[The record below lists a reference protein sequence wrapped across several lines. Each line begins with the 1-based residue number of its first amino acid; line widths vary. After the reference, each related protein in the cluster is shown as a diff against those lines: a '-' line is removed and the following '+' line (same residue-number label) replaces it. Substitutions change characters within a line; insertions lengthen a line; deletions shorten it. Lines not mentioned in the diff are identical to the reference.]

1 VFDLKGRRLGKYEIE
16 QVLGRGGMAVVYKGH
31 DPALNRPVA
40 IKVMDPA
47 VQAEPGA
54 VERFR
59 REAILAANLE
69 HPHIM
74 PVYDV
79 REDAGLWYLAM
90 RYVPGETLRDVLN
103 REGPLPPAR
112 IAAILKP
119 IASALDYAHSHGVTH
134 RDIKPGNI
142 LVEPNGNVVLTDFG
156 IARSGGD
163 VHLTRAGQVL
173 GTADYLAPEQ
183 VRGEEASP
191 ASDLYSL
198 GVLLYEMLTG
208 RTPFEGETLAEVLYK
223 QVHEP
228 PPPLRTV
235 RPDLAA
241 TWQPIIDRAL
251 NKNPALRYPTGRDLV
266 RAVEVASGAQGARFV
281 PVSQAASATSTQ
293 GRSESAMPEQRAPVP
308 DRGPVETRP
317 PSTSSGW
324 VAPAEVAPARTGPS
338 HRLLLAGAVLLM
350 VLGLA
355 ALAVALQPNRPP
367 ILGGPAFAAAGPITY
382 TGARRQGNGADVH
395 ANRANR
401 APTIDGKLDDWQGAT
416 HWPAQYRVTDLSAAK
431 NAADLSANFM
441 FGYDTSGFYIAAT
454 ITDDVHVQNKL
465 TRGSEL
471 WKGDDIELW
480 FDTDLPG
487 DFKVDPANQDDVQIG
502 LSPGD
507 FAQLGPEAVVF
518 VPKGPDAGE
527 LGVRVAAVPRA
538 DGHGYTLEAAIPW
551 AVLQN
556 MKPQAGG
563 AIGFCA
569 SAGDNDVPGTAQQ
582 QHMVST
588 CSRMKWNV
596 PTTFGMLYW

>member
-1 VFDLKGRRLGKYEIE
+1 
-16 QVLGRGGMAVVYKGH
+16 
-31 DPALNRPVA
+31 VA

>member
-1 VFDLKGRRLGKYEIE
+1 VFDLKGRRLGKYEIDRAI
-16 QVLGRGGMAVVYKGH
+16 GRGGMAVVYKGH

-79 REDAGLWYLAM
+79 REDNGLWYLAM

-103 REGPLPPAR
+103 REGALPPAR

-183 VRGEEASP
+183 VRGDEATP

-241 TWQPIIDRAL
+241 AWQPIIDRAL
-251 NKNPALRYPTGRDLV
+251 NKNSALRYPTGRDLV
-266 RAVEVASGAQGARFV
+266 QAVEAASGVQSARFV
-281 PVSQAASATSTQ
+281 PAGQAAPATSTP
-293 GRSESAMPEQRAPVP
+293 GTGESAVPDRRAPAP
-308 DRGPVETRP
+308 DRGPAETRRP
-317 PSTSSGW
+317 GSGGW
-324 VAPAEVAPARTGPS
+324 VAPPTVAPARGGPPG
-338 HRLLLAGAVLLM
+338 RLLLVGAGLLV

-355 ALAVALQPNRPP
+355 ALIVALRPNPPP
-367 ILGGPAFAAAGPITY
+367 IFGGPAFAAAGPVTY

-416 HWPAQYRVTDLSAAK
+416 RWPAQYRVTDLPAAK

-441 FGYDTSGFYIAAT
+441 IGYDTSGFYIGAV

-465 TRGSEL
+465 TRGYQL

-507 FAQLGPEAVVF
+507 FAQLGPEASVF
-518 VPKGPDAGE
+518 VPKGPDAGD
-527 LGVRVAAVPRA
+527 LGIRVAAAPRA

-551 AVLQN
+551 AALQH
-556 MKPQAGG
+556 MKPQPGG

-596 PTTFGMLYW
+596 PTTFGMLFW

>member
-1 VFDLKGRRLGKYEIE
+1 
-16 QVLGRGGMAVVYKGH
+16 MAIVYKGH

-79 REDAGLWYLAM
+79 REDDGLWYLAM

-103 REGPLPPAR
+103 REGALPPAR
-112 IAAILKP
+112 IATILKP

-163 VHLTRAGQVL
+163 AHLTRAGQVL

-251 NKNPALRYPTGRDLV
+251 NKNPALRYPTARDLV
-266 RAVEVASGAQGARFV
+266 QAVEAASRGQGARFV
-281 PVSQAASATSTQ
+281 PANQAA
-293 GRSESAMPEQRAPVP
+293 P
-308 DRGPVETRP
+308 
-317 PSTSSGW
+317 
-324 VAPAEVAPARTGPS
+324 VAPAHVLGESAVPQRRAPA
-338 HRLLLAGAVLLM
+338 
-350 VLGLA
+350 
-355 ALAVALQPNRPP
+355 
-367 ILGGPAFAAAGPITY
+367 
-382 TGARRQGNGADVH
+382 
-395 ANRANR
+395 
-401 APTIDGKLDDWQGAT
+401 
-416 HWPAQYRVTDLSAAK
+416 
-431 NAADLSANFM
+431 
-441 FGYDTSGFYIAAT
+441 
-454 ITDDVHVQNKL
+454 
-465 TRGSEL
+465 
-471 WKGDDIELW
+471 
-480 FDTDLPG
+480 
-487 DFKVDPANQDDVQIG
+487 
-502 LSPGD
+502 
-507 FAQLGPEAVVF
+507 
-518 VPKGPDAGE
+518 PD
-527 LGVRVAAVPRA
+527 R
-538 DGHGYTLEAAIPW
+538 
-551 AVLQN
+551 
-556 MKPQAGG
+556 
-563 AIGFCA
+563 
-569 SAGDNDVPGTAQQ
+569 
-582 QHMVST
+582 
-588 CSRMKWNV
+588 
-596 PTTFGMLYW
+596 

>member
-1 VFDLKGRRLGKYEIE
+1 
-16 QVLGRGGMAVVYKGH
+16 
-31 DPALNRPVA
+31 
-40 IKVMDPA
+40 
-47 VQAEPGA
+47 
-54 VERFR
+54 
-59 REAILAANLE
+59 
-69 HPHIM
+69 
-74 PVYDV
+74 
-79 REDAGLWYLAM
+79 
-90 RYVPGETLRDVLN
+90 
-103 REGPLPPAR
+103 
-112 IAAILKP
+112 
-119 IASALDYAHSHGVTH
+119 
-134 RDIKPGNI
+134 
-142 LVEPNGNVVLTDFG
+142 
-156 IARSGGD
+156 
-163 VHLTRAGQVL
+163 
-173 GTADYLAPEQ
+173 
-183 VRGEEASP
+183 
-191 ASDLYSL
+191 
-198 GVLLYEMLTG
+198 
-208 RTPFEGETLAEVLYK
+208 
-223 QVHEP
+223 
-228 PPPLRTV
+228 
-235 RPDLAA
+235 
-241 TWQPIIDRAL
+241 
-251 NKNPALRYPTGRDLV
+251 
-266 RAVEVASGAQGARFV
+266 
-281 PVSQAASATSTQ
+281 
-293 GRSESAMPEQRAPVP
+293 MPEQRAPVP